1 MRVTHAGLWNL
12 VRANLQQTNAR
23 TREVEEQAV
32 SGLLINR
39 ASDAPALV
47 GQVNRLQAA
56 KLDQAVY
63 ETNSSQALAQ
73 LDQLDSALARI
84 HDTITH
90 ARELAV
96 QGASE
101 LSNAEQRGY
110 IAQEVASLKATVLD
124 AANVDFAGRY
134 LFAGTNWDTPPFDST
149 GAYTGSTDTP
159 SVRVG
164 DSTWVQTGRDGSGV
178 FQGGID
184 IFAAFDTFVTALQ
197 ADDTAGVQ
205 TAIDDMDA
213 ALDQVM
219 AARAD
224 VGTDARTAEDAGSL
238 ADSLSTEI
246 ESRLDS
252 LISADPAETY
262 TRLSELRS
270 AYETALQVASS
281 SKGQNLFD
289 LI

>member
-1 MRVTHAGLWNL
+1 MRVTHNGLWAL
-12 VRANLQQTNAR
+12 VRANLRATNAR
-23 TREVEEQAV
+23 TRVIEEQAV
-32 SGLLINR
+32 TGMVFNR
-39 ASDAPALV
+39 PSDAPQLV
-47 GQVNRLQAA
+47 GQVDRLQAT
-56 KLDQAVY
+56 KLDQGVF

-73 LDQLDSALARI
+73 LDQLDSTLGQI
-84 HDTITH
+84 HDALTR

-96 QGASE
+96 QGSSD

-110 IAQEVASLKATVLD
+110 ISQEVGSLRDSVLD

-134 LFAGTNWDTPPFDST
+134 LFAGTNWDSAPFDSA
-149 GAYTGSTDTP
+149 GAYVGSTDVP

-164 DSTWVQTGRDGSGV
+164 DDSWVQTGRDGSAVFSGAVDVFGV
-178 FQGGID
+178 LDAFQ
-184 IFAAFDTFVTALQ
+184 TALES
-197 ADDTAGVQ
+197 DDTAGIQ
-205 TAIDDMDA
+205 AALDDLDG

-224 VGTDARTAEDAGSL
+224 VGNDARMAEDAGSL
-238 ADSLSTEI
+238 ADSLSSEI
-246 ESRLDS
+246 ESRMDS
-252 LISADPAETY
+252 LLSADPAETY
-262 TRLSELRS
+262 TRLSELRQ